1 MPFQM
6 EFLNGNKMFVD
17 ALSRMPSPPIT
28 INAIARNPLAQFA
41 QNSTPLLDTDILLA
55 QQKKDPILHK
65 VLLAHKNLLP
75 PAT

>member
-1 MPFQM
+1 MKSYDTLTDEILQFMPFQM

-41 QNSTPLLDTDILLA
+41 QNSTTLLDTDILLA
-55 QQKKDPILHK
+55 QQKKRSY
-65 VLLAHKNLLP
+65 LA
-75 PAT
+75 